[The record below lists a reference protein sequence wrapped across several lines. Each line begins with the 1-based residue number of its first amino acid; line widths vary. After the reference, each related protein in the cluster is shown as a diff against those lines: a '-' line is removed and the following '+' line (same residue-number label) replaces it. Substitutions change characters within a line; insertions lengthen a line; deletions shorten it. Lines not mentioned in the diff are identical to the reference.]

1 MNLANILSVFAIP
14 ASDYSFEQITTGH
27 INQSYAV
34 INSELQRVYLL
45 QQIDTEVFKD
55 VPMIMNNIKVVIDHI
70 EKKQSDS
77 HHVELLSLVPTY
89 SQKTYFES
97 DEGQFWRLYRYIHGI
112 THNKLENRQE
122 ALEAGKMFG
131 EFLAAIS
138 DLDPDTV
145 GETIPDFHNMYHRF
159 RQFDQAKTQATPE
172 RLMLAGKEIEF
183 AEANRAWMLDIYDK
197 ITAPDIPLHVVH
209 NDTKLSNLLF
219 DKQGNGLAVID
230 YDTIMPGY
238 IPFDFGDS
246 VRTICSTTG
255 EDDPDVAATKF
266 NTDLMRAYTQGF
278 LKQLEHALSGPEK
291 KLLAD
296 AVPYM
301 TFIMGL
307 RMLTDFLN
315 NDIYYQT
322 RYDVHNLVR
331 SINQFKLVEDAS
343 HITLEIQKITT
354 GK

>member
-1 MNLANILSVFAIP
+1 MNLANILSVFDIP
-14 ASDYSFEQITTGH
+14 VSDYSFEQITTGH

-34 INSELQRVYLL
+34 INSELQHVYLL

-70 EKKQSDS
+70 EKNQQDS
-77 HHVELLSLVPTY
+77 QHVELLSLVPTQ

-97 DEGQFWRLYRYIHGI
+97 NDGRFWRLYRYIDGI
-112 THNKLENRQE
+112 THDKLENSRE
-122 ALEAGKMFG
+122 AQEAGKMFG

-138 DLDPDTV
+138 DLDPDKV
-145 GETIPDFHNMYHRF
+145 GVTIPDFHNMHHRF
-159 RQFDQAKTQATPE
+159 RQFDQAKTHATAE
-172 RLMLAGKEIEF
+172 RLMLANEEIEF

-197 ITAPDIPLHVVH
+197 ITAPDIPSHVVH

-219 DKQGNGLAVID
+219 DNDGNGLAVID

-238 IPFDFGDS
+238 IAFDFGDS

-255 EDDPDVAATKF
+255 EDDPDVAATRF
-266 NTDLMRAYTQGF
+266 NKDLMKAYTKGF
-278 LKQLEHALSGPEK
+278 LNQLENILSESEK
-291 KLLAD
+291 ELLAD
-296 AVPYM
+296 GVPYM
-301 TFIMGL
+301 PFIMGL

-331 SINQFKLVEDAS
+331 SINQFKLVKEAS
-343 HITLEIQKITT
+343 HLTSEIQKITT